1 MVVLQLLHVLPKR
14 HKHITLSWTFVCI
27 HFLLNAGFA
36 KTFVQGTNVKKSYWE
51 ILSGFLCQSCTGV
64 NLDEILP
71 ALQFFLWFC
80 PFYLT
85 PHSWVLGE
93 STMAK
98 VPCIYMEPDAPGVLE
113 AWGGLYLVRGIG
125 KHESRC
131 VLLPR
136 RHHHG
141 ARGFKTLLGPQAYTS
156 DVLHVYYEYRVII
169 RHLFLSRLKHELLGY
184 ALWVGY
190 Q

>member
-98 VPCIYMEPDAPGVLE
+98 VPCIYIV
-113 AWGGLYLVRGIG
+113 
-125 KHESRC
+125 
-131 VLLPR
+131 PR
-136 RHHHG
+136 RSRSAWSVRRSIPS
-141 ARGFKTLLGPQAYTS
+141 ARHWKTWVPVCSITTQTPPWCQGLQNTPWTAS
-156 DVLHVYYEYRVII
+156 LHVWCLACI
-169 RHLFLSRLKHELLGY
+169 
-184 ALWVGY
+184 LWVQGY
-190 Q
+190 Y